1 MLKVLE
7 GNKIANEQK
16 KKTPIWWGRKYL
28 DMALRHIIAYQET
41 EDRYSLMAYCLCSV
55 RALNYQMKAGGY
67 LVEDAFRS
75 ASTIKD
81 VLSLLTPIEFLRTFP
96 PAKTY
101 SGERYEC
108 VDYFS
113 SVKKFEGM
121 LMNEPIEGNCT
132 DILEILSGYD
142 NVDIMDLNVNAT
154 MLVSRLMKLIT
165 GKDLFDS
172 FLESQGKPP
181 LKKYYMHTDENG
193 HQYVVDEDGN
203 AQRVHKRKPRY
214 LQVVKT

>member
-16 KKTPIWWGRKYL
+16 KKTPIWWSRKYF
-28 DMALRHIIAYQET
+28 DMALRHLNAYQET

-55 RALNYQMKAGGY
+55 RTFNYQMKAGGY
-67 LVEDAFRS
+67 FVEDAFRS
-75 ASTIKD
+75 VSSVKD

-101 SGERYEC
+101 SGERYGC

-113 SVKKFEGM
+113 SVKKFESM

-154 MLVSRLMKLIT
+154 MLVSRLMELRT
-165 GKDLFDS
+165 GKNLFDS

-181 LKKYYMHTDENG
+181 LKKYYLQKDTKGKEYM
-193 HQYVVDEDGN
+193 VDEDGKSFP
-203 AQRVHKRKPRY
+203 VKRKKPRY
-214 LQVVKT
+214 LRPVKR